1 MKILVIDNYDSF
13 VYNLVHYIE
22 QIGEEYQVEV
32 VRNDEVDIDK
42 VGEYDKLLLSPGP
55 GIPEEAGKMPA
66 VIAQY
71 AGKLP
76 ILGVCLGH
84 QAIAEYLGAK
94 LENMKDVLH
103 GISTPMKVVAKDVLY
118 EDIPDTFNVGRY
130 HSWHVSKSDLPK
142 EIEVTAE
149 DEKGS
154 ILSFKHAEFNLR
166 GVQYHPESVLTEHGL
181 KIIENWLKRS

>member
-22 QIGEEYQVEV
+22 QIGEEYHVEV
-32 VRNDEVDIDK
+32 VRNDEVDLGA
-42 VGEYDKLLLSPGP
+42 VGSYDRILLSPGP
-55 GIPEEAGKMPA
+55 GIPEEAGKMPEL
-66 VIAQY
+66 IQKF

-84 QAIAEYLGAK
+84 QAIAEYLGGK

-103 GISTPMKVVAKDVLY
+103 GISTPMKVTKADAIY
-118 EDIPDTFNVGRY
+118 EELPSDFNVGRY
-130 HSWHVSKSDLPK
+130 HSWHVSKEGLPK
-142 EIEVTAE
+142 EIVVTAE
-149 DEKGS
+149 DEQGS
-154 ILSFKHAEFNLR
+154 ILSFKHESMNLR

-181 KIIENWLKRS
+181 KIIENWLKKC